1 VECINKNKDNI
12 FVGEAVCYHYESQTR
27 NKSEEKM
34 KRESD
39 DYSKRIIPFILK
51 SKKTYN
57 YLTNIKGKDF
67 EKMLEQQNERLKE
80 VKKYYRD

>member
-1 VECINKNKDNI
+1 
-12 FVGEAVCYHYESQTR
+12 
-27 NKSEEKM
+27 M